1 MESNNKIAVIGA
13 GIIGITTALQ
23 LARRGH
29 AVTLLDKNQPA
40 EGCSKG
46 NAGHF
51 ATEQVFPMTD
61 AALLT
66 KVPGMLVNPV
76 GPLRIETISLLKNMP
91 WFVRFL
97 KQMKSS
103 CFHKG
108 TIALRSLNERAL
120 PAYQRLLGDKYHTLI
135 SSNGSLLVF
144 EGDESSA
151 RKSYNKYTE
160 QDISVSLLTGDQARE
175 MESSLSSTI
184 TSALYFDK
192 VAHSTDPYALC
203 LTLYEQ
209 FMQLGGAFKQASIDN
224 IIHTEHGYT
233 LHSKSHKMTFNKVV
247 VATGAAS
254 KTLCASLGY
263 SLPMIAERGYHNMLA
278 VKNTLTRPVASSE
291 RGFIMTPMSQGLRLA
306 GTVEFAT
313 LDSKPNY
320 SRARALLHHA
330 SILLRQTLPQHSE
343 ALWVGCRPSL
353 PDYLPVIGQA
363 PNHHNLYFA
372 LGHQHLGLTQAAISS
387 ECIADLIDNKPND
400 IDLTPF
406 SIARFN

>member
-1 MESNNKIAVIGA
+1 MENNNNIAVIGA

-23 LARRGH
+23 LTRRGH
-29 AVTLLDKNQPA
+29 AVTLIDKNQPA
-40 EGCSKG
+40 EGCSMG

-51 ATEQVFPMTD
+51 ATEQIFPMAD
-61 AALLT
+61 ADILT
-66 KVPGMLVNPV
+66 KVPSMLVNPV
-76 GPLRIETISLLKNMP
+76 GPLRIETTSLLKNIP

-144 EGDESSA
+144 EGAESVA
-151 RKSYNKYTE
+151 RQSYHKYAE

-175 MESSLSSTI
+175 MEPSLSNTI

-209 FMQLGGAFKQASIDN
+209 FMQLGGTFKQGSIDN
-224 IIHTEHGYT
+224 ITHTGHGYT
-233 LHSKSHKMTFNKVV
+233 LHSKSHMMAFNKVV

-278 VKNTLTRPVASSE
+278 VNNTLTRPVASSE
-291 RGFIMTPMSQGLRLA
+291 RGFIMTPMTTGLRLA

-313 LDSKPNY
+313 LESKPNY
-320 SRARALLHHA
+320 SRAHALLHHA
-330 SILLRQTLPQHSE
+330 RMLLNSSLPQE
-343 ALWVGCRPSL
+343 NDNLWVGCRPSL

>member
-1 MESNNKIAVIGA
+1 MENNNKIAVIGA
-13 GIIGITTALQ
+13 GIIGITMALQ

-29 AVTLLDKNQPA
+29 AVTLFDKSRPA

-51 ATEQVFPMTD
+51 ATEQVFPMADPT
-61 AALLT
+61 LLT
-66 KVPGMLVNPV
+66 KVPGMLVDPV
-76 GPLRIETISLLKNMP
+76 GPLRIEPTSLLKNIP

-97 KQMKSS
+97 TQMKSR
-103 CFHKG
+103 CFQTG
-108 TIALRSLNERAL
+108 TSALRSLNERAL

-151 RKSYNKYTE
+151 RQNYNKYAK
-160 QDISVSLLTGDQARE
+160 QDISISLLTGDQARE
-175 MESSLSSTI
+175 MEPSLSSTI
-184 TSALYFDK
+184 TWALYFDK

-203 LTLYEQ
+203 LTLFEL
-209 FMQLGGAFKQASIDN
+209 FIQLGGEFKQNAIEK
-224 IIHTEHGYT
+224 ITQTEHGYILNAT
-233 LHSKSHKMTFNKVV
+233 EHQMTFDKVV
-247 VATGAAS
+247 ITTGVAS
-254 KTLCASLGY
+254 KTLCGSLGY
-263 SLPMIAERGYHNMLA
+263 PLPMIAERGYHNMLT
-278 VKNTLTRPVASSE
+278 VHNTLARPVASNE
-291 RGFIMTPMSQGLRLA
+291 RGFIMTPMATGLRLA
-306 GTVEFAT
+306 GTVEFAA

-330 SILLRQTLPQHSE
+330 SILLRQPLPQHSE

-353 PDYLPVIGQA
+353 PDYLPVIGPA